1 MSELLADNE
10 TLLDNGRLILNELTD
25 CSEIDTELND
35 ISVELDLLSGLIRN
49 CIAENSVT
57 VIEQSDYTER
67 YNKLTEKREELQ
79 NRYAELRRQRE
90 ERLCKADVL
99 GEFLFRLSELD
110 LLELSFD
117 DSLWNWSVERVT
129 VFADGT
135 MRFRF
140 KNGVEVER

>member
-1 MSELLADNE
+1 MP
-10 TLLDNGRLILNELTD
+10 
-25 CSEIDTELND
+25 
-35 ISVELDLLSGLIRN
+35 
-49 CIAENSVT
+49 SVT
-57 VIEQSDYTER
+57 THD
-67 YNKLTEKREELQ
+67 ELQ
-79 NRYAELRRQRE
+79 SRYTELRRQRE

-129 VFADGT
+129 VFADGK

-140 KNGVEVER
+140 KNGIEI

>member
-1 MSELLADNE
+1 M
-10 TLLDNGRLILNELTD
+10 
-25 CSEIDTELND
+25 
-35 ISVELDLLSGLIRN
+35 IRN

-67 YNKLTEKREELQ
+67 YNKLTEKHEEVQ

-140 KNGVEVER
+140 KNGTEI